1 MKPIKEFKGKRLSP
15 GTRVSW
21 MQENQ
26 MIPHPEGKTCRKGET
41 LSVMRTIRLYGTI
54 RHTNVIGYEVSVDNR
69 RYSMSVPY
77 QSIKIERASDTDA
90 QAQAGYEKLK
100 DINQW

>member
-1 MKPIKEFKGKRLSP
+1 MKPLKQQPPRSLAS

-21 MQENQ
+21 MQANQ

-54 RHTNVIGYEVSVDNR
+54 RHTNVVGYEVSVDHR
-69 RYSMSVPY
+69 RYSMSVPWEA
-77 QSIKIERASDTDA
+77 ITIEKPKDTDA
-90 QAQAGYEKLK
+90 LAQKGYEQLK
-100 DINQW
+100 EINQW

>member
-1 MKPIKEFKGKRLSP
+1 MKPIKEFKGRRLSP